1 MVIGLT
7 GQTGAG
13 KTTVSAQFAQAGF
26 DVINADEV
34 ARSVME
40 IGSRCLHA
48 VAEEF
53 GLQILS
59 EGGELDRRALGDIVF
74 SDQNKLKR
82 LSDIINPYILELIEA
97 RIKQSSAS
105 HILLDAPT
113 LFESGADRLCD
124 RVVCL
129 LADQELRC
137 QRIVARDG
145 LTREQAEKRIGAQH
159 SDDYYIQR
167 SNYVLYNNGTVDEL
181 RQRTADILHRITCG

>member
-26 DVINADEV
+26 EVINADEV

-40 IGSRCLHA
+40 IGSRCLHT
-48 VAEEF
+48 VAQEF

-59 EGGELDRRALGDIVF
+59 EGGGLDRRALGDIVF

-82 LSDIINPYILELIEA
+82 LSDITNPYILELIEA
-97 RIKQSSAS
+97 TIKQSNAS

-129 LADQELRC
+129 LADKELRL

-145 LTREQAEKRIGAQH
+145 LTREQAEKRISAQH
-159 SDDYYIQR
+159 GDDYYIQR
-167 SNYVLYNNGTVDEL
+167 SSYVLYNNGTVDEL
-181 RQRTADILHRITCG
+181 RRRTADILHRITCG